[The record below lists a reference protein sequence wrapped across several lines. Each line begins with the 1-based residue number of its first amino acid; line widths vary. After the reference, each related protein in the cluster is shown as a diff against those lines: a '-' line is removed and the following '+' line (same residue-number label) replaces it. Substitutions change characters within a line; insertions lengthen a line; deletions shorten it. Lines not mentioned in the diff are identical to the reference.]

1 MGNLET
7 IIRGLIGIFA
17 LITICYIF
25 SSAKKNINWSTV
37 IKGLL
42 IQIIFAICI
51 LKVPFVEHIFE
62 GISNMFLAI
71 LNFTKDGSIFLFGET
86 LVNNT
91 SFGAI
96 FAFQILPTI
105 VFFSAL
111 TSVLFYLGILQ
122 KIVYFFAVIMKKTM
136 NLSGAESLAASGNI
150 FLGQTESPL
159 LIKPYISQMTTSELL
174 CLMGGGMAT
183 IAGGVF
189 IALMTFI

>member
-1 MGNLET
+1 MTSIET
-7 IIRGLIGIFA
+7 IIRGLIGIIS
-17 LITICYIF
+17 LISICYFF
-25 SSAKKNINWSTV
+25 SNNRKKIDWKII

-42 IQIIFAICI
+42 IQIVFAICI
-51 LKVPFVEHIFE
+51 LKINFIESLFQ

-71 LNFTKDGSIFLFGET
+71 LSFTKDGSIFLFGET

-122 KIVYFFAVIMKKTM
+122 KIVYFFALIMKKIM
-136 NLSGAESLAASGNI
+136 NLSE
-150 FLGQTESPL
+150 
-159 LIKPYISQMTTSELL
+159 K
-174 CLMGGGMAT
+174 
-183 IAGGVF
+183 
-189 IALMTFI
+189 